1 MLIAEKSFITLSIA
15 ALLAGYGALSQQSAL
30 VGAGAGLAGGLG
42 STNLVGSRRKNSES
56 SLTDRSA
63 DFNLRLQT
71 LEKRANT
78 NLARESHQNDRIER
92 LSNDAIVAQAA
103 LDRLNHQVR
112 VNTTKGNLLLKGL
125 RKAQTENHHQ
135 RAMIAVQKREITD
148 KEAKIDLLN
157 SLVSTP
163 AQSDALP
170 TLPTTYFLVDGAAL
184 RYVGQEL
191 GLINYQALLAKF
203 TQGAAN
209 VNAKFYLADVGTK
222 GQKQFIKYLNKVGFE
237 VILFPVID
245 IGGGKYKVKGDDVQ
259 ISIDA
264 VSVASSDRVILVC
277 GGDSD
282 YFPVV
287 DRLKEMEI
295 DFTVVAYLKNTGAAL
310 KEAAGDRLVDLAAVR
325 AECAACHN

>member
-42 STNLVGSRRKNSES
+42 STNLVGSRRKDGGA

-78 NLARESHQNDRIER
+78 NLAGESHQNDRIER

-157 SLVSTP
+157 SLVATP
-163 AQSDALP
+163 AQGDAIP
-170 TLPTTYFLVDGAAL
+170 VPTTYFLVDGAAL

-325 AECAACHN
+325 AECAACHD